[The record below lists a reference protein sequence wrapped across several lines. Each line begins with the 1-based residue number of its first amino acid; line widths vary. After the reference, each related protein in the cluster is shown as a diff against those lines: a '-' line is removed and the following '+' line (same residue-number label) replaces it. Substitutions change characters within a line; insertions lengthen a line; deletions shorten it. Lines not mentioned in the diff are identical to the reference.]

1 MIRKVKPEIRVV
13 GFDDGTFSFSSKL
26 ERRKT
31 VLFGVVM
38 KGSKEVVGAV
48 SRWIT
53 VDGTDATEKLIDAVN
68 ESRFKDLRVVML
80 KGITYGGFNVVDL
93 ERLHRETG
101 LPVIV
106 VVRTR
111 PDLNAMELALRK
123 HFPDWEERVELLR
136 KAPPLF
142 EMIPGKLYVQ
152 ALGVSPEVAF
162 EVVRVTTKTGLI
174 PEPLRL
180 AHIMASAFMT
190 GESTKE

>member
-26 ERRKT
+26 ERDKT
-31 VLFGVVM
+31 ILFGVVM

-53 VDGTDATEKLIDAVN
+53 VDGTDATEKLIDAVVN
-68 ESRFKDLRVVML
+68 SRFKDLRVIML

-93 ERLHRETG
+93 EVLHRETG

-106 VVRTR
+106 VVRKR
-111 PDLNAMELALRK
+111 PDLKAMELALRK

-136 KAPPLF
+136 KAPPLL

-152 ALGVSPEVAF
+152 ALGLEPRTAF
-162 EVVRVTTKTGLI
+162 EVVRTTTRTGLI

-180 AHIMASAFMT
+180 AHIVASAVMT